1 MYIWPVPHRNRSMYV
16 SINIHMYIHV
26 YVCVSFQRVEVAK
39 LLQHVLLTGLS
50 YLPCQ
55 DHFVYNS
62 LHQGEGKVA
71 AVEGKYRN
79 EYVFILYVCYYYLYF
94 CTEGNRFRAVYG
106 YKSTKCSSHRQ
117 PLGVQ
122 NNCPYNL
129 YAYSASCNIYNY
141 IIYIHKYVIH
151 TYKSHMPHTGTHTRT
166 HARTH
171 ARTYT
176 HTILE
181 RADTSVSHRMHWSSS
196 P

>member
-1 MYIWPVPHRNRSMYV
+1 MYV
-16 SINIHMYIHV
+16 SMYIHMYIHV
-26 YVCVSFQRVEVAK
+26 YVCVSFQHVEGAK
-39 LLQHVLLTGLS
+39 LFQHLLLTGLS

-62 LHQGEGKVA
+62 VDLHQGERKVA

-94 CTEGNRFRAVYG
+94 CTEGNGFRAVYG
-106 YKSTKCSSHRQ
+106 YKSTKCSSHRRT
-117 PLGVQ
+117 LGVQ
-122 NNCPYNL
+122 NNCPHNL

-166 HARTH
+166 HVRTD

-181 RADTSVSHRMHWSSS
+181 RADTCVSPRPVHSG
-196 P
+196 

>member
-1 MYIWPVPHRNRSMYV
+1 MPTNV
-16 SINIHMYIHV
+16 HMASPTQEH
-26 YVCVSFQRVEVAK
+26 
-39 LLQHVLLTGLS
+39 LLLTGLS
-50 YLPCQ
+50 YLSWQ

-62 LHQGEGKVA
+62 VDLHQGERKVA

-151 TYKSHMPHTGTHTRT
+151 SMYVCMYVCVYLCMYVYMYVGRQKGKKNEKEQSSTGWMWSLSPHRANTTQQVHHT
-166 HARTH
+166 
-171 ARTYT
+171 
-176 HTILE
+176 
-181 RADTSVSHRMHWSSS
+181 M
-196 P
+196 

>member
-1 MYIWPVPHRNRSMYV
+1 MPTNVHMASPTQEQKYV
-16 SINIHMYIHV
+16 RKYVHTYVHTC
-26 YVCVSFQRVEVAK
+26 VCVCVIPACWGSEAVATPSVDWSLISPLSGSFR
-39 LLQHVLLTGLS
+39 LQ
-50 YLPCQ
+50 
-55 DHFVYNS
+55 
-62 LHQGEGKVA
+62 HQGERKVA

-141 IIYIHKYVIH
+141 IIYIHKINMSY
-151 TYKSHMPHTGTHTRT
+151 THTNHTCHTQAHT

-171 ARTYT
+171 ARMHART
-176 HTILE
+176 HTLF
-181 RADTSVSHRMHWSSS
+181 
-196 P
+196 

>member
-1 MYIWPVPHRNRSMYV
+1 MAV
-16 SINIHMYIHV
+16 SPY
-26 YVCVSFQRVEVAK
+26 
-39 LLQHVLLTGLS
+39 LGTLQCSVLSTQGLS
-50 YLPCQ
+50 V
-55 DHFVYNS
+55 D

-79 EYVFILYVCYYYLYF
+79 EYVFILYVFYYYLYF
-94 CTEGNRFRAVYG
+94 CTKGNRFRAVYG

-129 YAYSASCNIYNY
+129 YAYIASCNIYNY

-151 TYKSHMPHTGTHTRT
+151 TYKSHMPHTGTHTCT

-171 ARTYT
+171 ARTHVHTYT

-181 RADTSVSHRMHWSSS
+181 RADTSVSPRMHWSSS